1 MRMQALSIH
10 TSTEQPKDADWA
22 HIVLDF
28 LKAYVEDMGAELLM
42 DVDDHKAYVTGLIES
57 LRHAASELQTGWS
70 RCLHMLQ
77 PNLSAPLCH
86 SPDILYPD
94 HPALSVTVSGSE
106 ARLAQDRD
114 GALLDVIVRNRLP
127 CVSCRSGCTAMLY

>member
-10 TSTEQPKDADWA
+10 TFTEQAKDADWV

-57 LRHAASELQTGWS
+57 LRHAASELQAG
-70 RCLHMLQ
+70 R
-77 PNLSAPLCH
+77 
-86 SPDILYPD
+86 
-94 HPALSVTVSGSE
+94 SVHLGLVTDSFE
-106 ARLAQDRD
+106 
-114 GALLDVIVRNRLP
+114 
-127 CVSCRSGCTAMLY
+127 